1 MPEHHI
7 IERRIQM
14 ILCSKVAFLNVLK
27 ELMTTQQILE
37 ATYYVPDSTC
47 MSSNRGRNMKL
58 MDRVKFNEYG
68 QIVHEKG
75 YVNTTISSVELYSYC
90 PTLDP
95 LSYSTSL
102 MEGLD
107 KYSSRVERYVETN
120 LKKDR
125 SLNAVYDF
133 LIKQPPRGGNGERI
147 MIYEHYESLWEFGH
161 AIAEYLST
169 YFGFDIIYLDRIYN
183 PYIRGKKKY
192 IGNPDNAKRTIEIC
206 RDRELVQGTINS
218 LAGWGAGF
226 GIDENV
232 SNIDIYLNGMKWE
245 KLQRLYE
252 LLFPDEPLPADYYTE
267 SRLREILKGKII
279 DKTRNMVHPYDDN
292 ESIGVVPMDYQD
304 AIDSAVDDSMDDLHY
319 MY

>member
-1 MPEHHI
+1 M
-7 IERRIQM
+7 QM
-14 ILCSKVAFLNVLK
+14 ILCSKIAFLNVLK
-27 ELMTTQQILE
+27 ELMTTKEIVE
-37 ATYYVPDSTC
+37 STYYVPDSSC
-47 MSSNRGRNMKL
+47 LNSNRGRNMKL

-68 QIVHEKG
+68 QIVREEG

-95 LSYSTSL
+95 LSYNTSL
-102 MEGLD
+102 MEGID
-107 KYSSRVERYVETN
+107 NFENPVERYVETC

-125 SLNAVYDF
+125 ALTSVYEF
-133 LIKQPPRGGNGERI
+133 LIKQPPRSGNGERI
-147 MIYEHYESLWEFGH
+147 IVYEHYDSLWQFGH

-192 IGNPDNAKRTIEIC
+192 IGNPDNAKKTIKIC
-206 RDRELVQGTINS
+206 RDRELVQGTINA

-226 GIDENV
+226 GSDENLN
-232 SNIDIYLNGMKWE
+232 NITIYLNGLKWE

-267 SRLREILKGKII
+267 SRLREILKGKIN
-279 DKTRNMVHPYDDN
+279 DNARNMVHPYDNN
-292 ESIGVVPMDYQD
+292 ESIGVVPMDYQE
-304 AIDSAVDDSMDDLHY
+304 AIDSIDDSMDDLHY